1 MATPLTFTYVS
12 DWVDYTD
19 PTNVPAQI
27 RVIKAADLL
36 RYENALKDLVQ
47 RVNEHDTLV
56 TNNDGA
62 ITQLQTRASEI
73 ETVNASQSTNITQ
86 LTALVNQLQ
95 ASVNAQTR
103 TTLVRSLTTPYT
115 MVTTNRIHIHTGGAA
130 TYTLPAP
137 GASANMDFVV
147 HNRGTGNLTLQSAS
161 GSQIYAAGAAT
172 ATTVLGASTTNYLV
186 SDGTNWIVAISDT
199 NISL

>member
-1 MATPLTFTYVS
+1 MATPLTFAYVS

-19 PTNVPAQI
+19 PLNIPAQI

-47 RVNEHDTLV
+47 RVNEHDSLV
-56 TNNDGA
+56 TNNGTA
-62 ITQLQTRASEI
+62 ITQLQDRTTSV
-73 ETVNASQSTNITQ
+73 ETVNTAQGTNIAQ

-95 ASVNAQTR
+95 ASLNAQTR

-115 MVTTNRIHIHTGGAA
+115 MVTTNRIHIHTGAAA

-137 GASANMDFVV
+137 GTSTDKDFVV
-147 HNRGTGNLTLQSAS
+147 HNRGTGNLTLQSAA
-161 GSQIYAAGAAT
+161 GNQIYAAGAAT
-172 ATTVLGASTTNYLV
+172 ATTVLGTSTTNYLV
-186 SDGTNWIVAISDT
+186 SDGTYWVVAISDT
-199 NISL
+199 NVTL

>member
-1 MATPLTFTYVS
+1 MATPLTFAYVS

-27 RVIKAADLL
+27 RVITAADLL

-56 TNNDGA
+56 TNDGGA

-73 ETVNASQSTNITQ
+73 ETVNAAQGTTISQ

-95 ASVNAQTR
+95 ASVNALNR
-103 TTLVRSLTTPYT
+103 TTLVRSLTTAYT
-115 MVTTNRIHIHTGGAA
+115 MLTTNRIHIHTGGAA

-137 GASANMDFVV
+137 GSSTNMDFVV
-147 HNRGTGNLTLQSAS
+147 HNLGTGNLTLQSAS
-161 GSQIYAAGAAT
+161 GSQIYAAGAAS
-172 ATTVLGASTTNYLV
+172 ATVVLGASDTRVLA
-186 SDGTNWIVAISDT
+186 SDGTYWVVVVSDT
-199 NISL
+199 NATL